1 MKENL
6 REACR
11 RTVQKVSISSSF
23 PLQLVIVGRTGRLTS
38 VKVSR
43 LLSVDRP
50 RSSFNSSTTDGRTSL
65 GGPSDSRPGMLA
77 LAGGLC
83 FSDEA
88 ESNRLF
94 KTTNEVR
101 QREEQNA
108 GPNSSAFSLIEPS
121 AFVRPCSRPWGRFN
135 WNHEKQ
141 TKRVINV

>member
-23 PLQLVIVGRTGRLTS
+23 PLQLVIVGRTGKLTS

-77 LAGGLC
+77 LAGGL
-83 FSDEA
+83 FFRRSRIQQALQNDER
-88 ESNRLF
+88 SQTRRRT
-94 KTTNEVR
+94 KRRT
-101 QREEQNA
+101 
-108 GPNSSAFSLIEPS
+108 NSSVFSSIEPS